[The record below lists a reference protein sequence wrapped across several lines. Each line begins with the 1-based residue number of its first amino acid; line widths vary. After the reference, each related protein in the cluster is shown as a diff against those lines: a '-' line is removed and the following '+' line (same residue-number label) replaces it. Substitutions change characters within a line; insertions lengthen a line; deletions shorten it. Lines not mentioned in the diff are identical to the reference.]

1 MTDKFLTK
9 AALDEARAIFKDAY
23 DNQTR
28 KIIVCGGTGCVAGG
42 SLNIY
47 NNLKS
52 LMENNGVNVS
62 VTLEHEPHGDNE
74 VGLKKSGCHG
84 FCEMGPVV
92 RIEPQGWLYTKV
104 KESDCQE
111 ILEKT
116 VLKGEFIDRL
126 GYTSN
131 GNLYKKQE
139 EIPFYRQQNR
149 VVLEHCGRID
159 ADSIEEYIAIGG
171 YASLEKA
178 LFEMKEEEII
188 EEVKKSILRGRG
200 GGGFPTGKKW
210 EQVKRAKGD
219 QKYVV
224 CNGDEGDPGAFMDR
238 SIMEGDPHRMLEG
251 MIIAGVAV
259 GATEG
264 YIYVRAEYPLAV
276 KRLQRAI
283 EEAERYGILGDD
295 ILGSGKSFRIH
306 IAKGAGAFVCGEG
319 SALTASIE
327 GKRGFPRVKPPRTTE
342 HGLFDSPT
350 VLNNVETF
358 ATVSQI
364 IGKGA
369 DWYLSIGTAG
379 SPGTKAF
386 ALTGNITNTGLIE
399 VPMGTT
405 LRKIIFDIGGGMRG
419 DGEFKA
425 VQIGGPSGACLTREH
440 LDLPLDF
447 DNLKKIGAM
456 IGSGGLVVMDS
467 HTCMVEVARFFMHFT
482 QNESCGKCVPCRE
495 GTKRMLEILERIVS
509 GNGVEGDIELL
520 EELSDTIS
528 NTALCGLG
536 KSAPNPVVST
546 IRYFRDEYVAH
557 IRERRCPAG
566 QCQKLKRLYID
577 PLMCKGCSACS
588 RKCPVNAISGKIK
601 EPFHIDLEKCI
612 RCGSCISTCKFGA
625 VKEA

>member
-1 MTDKFLTK
+1 MIFNSRE
-9 AALDEARAIFKDAY
+9 ALVEARARFKNAY
-23 DNQTR
+23 DHQTR

-42 SLNIY
+42 SLEIY
-47 NNLKS
+47 ETLKS
-52 LMENNGVNVS
+52 LMEKKGINVS
-62 VTLEHEPHGDNE
+62 VTLEEEPHGEDE

-84 FCEMGPVV
+84 FCEMGPLV

-104 KESDCQE
+104 KVEDCRE
-111 ILEKT
+111 ILHTT
-116 VLKGEFIDRL
+116 VIDGEYIDRL
-126 GYTSN
+126 GYSSQGT
-131 GNLYKKQE
+131 LYKKQE

-178 LFEMKEEEII
+178 LFEMSGDQII

-210 EQVKRAKGD
+210 EQVKKAKGD

-577 PLMCKGCSACS
+577 PLLCKGCSACS